1 MKLIRIIPIL
11 LIKDNFLV
19 KGENFSNHK
28 YVEDIYN
35 AVKIFSEKKAH
46 EIILLDIYARKENR
60 TIEFDLIKKIKKE
73 IFIPLCVGGGFTK
86 AEQVDMF
93 IGEGVE
99 KISINS
105 KLQDDYK
112 IIESIAKKFGSQS
125 VVVSIDVRKINNDYI
140 IYHENNQKKSNIN
153 LLTFIKDVQN
163 AGAGEIILTSIDNEG
178 KRKGYDLELYK
189 KIQNII
195 EIPLIA
201 NGGAGSLNTIDDLLK
216 NTYISSCAV
225 GSSFVFFGDRKAV
238 LINYPTSEQIEKIF
252 KKYE

>member
-1 MKLIRIIPIL
+1 MKLIRIIPLLLANKNFIL
-11 LIKDNFLV
+11 
-19 KGENFSNHK
+19 KGEAFKDHK
-28 YVEDIYN
+28 YIGDVYN

-99 KISINS
+99 KISINY
-105 KLQDDYK
+105 KLHDDYK

-140 IYHENNQKKSNIN
+140 IYHENNQKKSNIY
-153 LLTFIKDVQN
+153 LETFIKDVQN

-195 EIPLIA
+195 EVPLIA
-201 NGGAGSLNTIDDLLK
+201 NGGAGNLNTIDDLLK
-216 NTYISSCAV
+216 NTCISSCAV

-238 LINYPTSEQIEKIF
+238 LINYPTSEQIDKIF